1 MARQMPNKLT
11 VSERRTQDQAK
22 KVLFPPQVAQSSV
35 GLSRP
40 EASFS
45 GLGGIPLVSG
55 SQLAHHPWA
64 PRASGGKVG
73 LGFDS

>member
-1 MARQMPNKLT
+1 MSGQMPNKWT
-11 VSERRTQDQAK
+11 VSERRAQDQAK

-45 GLGGIPLVSG
+45 GLGGNPLVSG

-64 PRASGGKVG
+64 PRASRGKVG

>member
-1 MARQMPNKLT
+1 MSGKMPNKLT
-11 VSERRTQDQAK
+11 VSERGTQDQAK

-45 GLGGIPLVSG
+45 GLGGTPLVSG
-55 SQLAHHPWA
+55 SQ
-64 PRASGGKVG
+64 
-73 LGFDS
+73 